1 MNSKPAYRALVV
13 DDETQVR
20 ALTSRALR
28 QEGFS
33 CDPAADGLEAQQKLG
48 QQRYDVMV
56 TDLRMPRFHGHKLI
70 TEVLENPHPPLVV
83 VLTAVA
89 EPKIVEDLY
98 QRGVDDIAFKPV
110 TYPAFAIKVRLMLER
125 RTRGRMEAPAV
136 KPVTPSI
143 STAKT
148 DVKRQINEA
157 TQTLRDQLNDVTQNF
172 RSTISELEKME
183 SGFVG
188 SVRVLSNLIN
198 QVGQFKG
205 SHAARVESL
214 SVRLGEACGLSRE
227 DLRNLTVAALLH
239 DIGQFGM
246 PDNVRILPPHSL
258 APEERAIFHSYPS
271 IGAALLSEV
280 AGAEQ
285 VVELIETHAENY
297 DGTGFPQQL
306 RGEQIPLGARIIR
319 LADGFDNFMVFEG
332 NAGDPWD
339 NARHHLTSY
348 KGVFYDPLLVD
359 QALKFS
365 DELEYDSKDENIKA
379 IPARDLL
386 IGHVL
391 AQNVY
396 DRNGRFLARKG
407 AEVSGAMLPRLQRLA
422 GNQTVKIRIRPG
434 SEDTEEESGE

>member
-1 MNSKPAYRALVV
+1 MNNKPAYRALVV
-13 DDETQVR
+13 DDEAQVR
-20 ALTSRALR
+20 ALTTRALR
-28 QEGFS
+28 REGFS

-56 TDLRMPRFHGHKLI
+56 ADLRMPHMHGHKLI
-70 TEVLENPHPPLVV
+70 AGVLEQPHPPMIV

-89 EPKIVEDLY
+89 EPKIIEDLY

-110 TYPAFAIKVRLMLER
+110 TYPAFATKVRVMLER
-125 RTRGRMEAPAV
+125 RTKGPPEPAAV
-136 KPVTPSI
+136 KPGM

-148 DVKRQINEA
+148 DVKRQINDA

-214 SVRLGEACGLSRE
+214 SVRLGEACGVSRE

-246 PDNVRILPPHSL
+246 PDNVRTLPPHSL
-258 APEERAIFHSYPS
+258 SSEERAIFHSYPS

-319 LADGFDNFMVFEG
+319 LADGFDNFMLFE
-332 NAGDPWD
+332 ADAEEPWN
-339 NARHHLTSY
+339 NARNHLNSY
-348 KGVFYDPLLVD
+348 KAVYYDPRLVD
-359 QALKFS
+359 HALKFS
-365 DELEYDSKDENIKA
+365 DELEYESNEENIKA

-422 GNQTVKIRIRPG
+422 ENQSIKIQLKSG
-434 SEDTEEESGE
+434 AGEGEEESGE